1 MNERTREREL
11 AERRALALKKL
22 AKVFGT
28 NGGDTDDGRA
38 AHTAEKKI
46 LLEILRSTREPD
58 VVGLV
63 RDRLAVLSAR
73 DDSDESDEDWRSAR
87 SAQTTRS
94 GSVTATGRDASETDD
109 AFSCETEN
117 DTGEPDLRY
126 CLLLA
131 PESY

>member
-1 MNERTREREL
+1 MNERTRAREK

-28 NGGDTDDGRA
+28 NGGDTDDGKA

-46 LLEILRSTREPD
+46 LTEILRSTLEPN

-73 DDSDESDEDWRSAR
+73 DDSDESDEDYDVA
-87 SAQTTRS
+87 S
-94 GSVTATGRDASETDD
+94 G
-109 AFSCETEN
+109 
-117 DTGEPDLRY
+117 
-126 CLLLA
+126 
-131 PESY
+131 

>member
-1 MNERTREREL
+1 MNERTRAREV

-28 NGGDTDDGRA
+28 NGGDTDDGKA

-46 LLEILRSTREPD
+46 LTEILRSTLEPN

-73 DDSDESDEDWRSAR
+73 DDSDESDEDYNDDN
-87 SAQTTRS
+87 S
-94 GSVTATGRDASETDD
+94 GDDRRDMKGYDEGDD
-109 AFSCETEN
+109 
-117 DTGEPDLRY
+117 G
-126 CLLLA
+126 
-131 PESY
+131 